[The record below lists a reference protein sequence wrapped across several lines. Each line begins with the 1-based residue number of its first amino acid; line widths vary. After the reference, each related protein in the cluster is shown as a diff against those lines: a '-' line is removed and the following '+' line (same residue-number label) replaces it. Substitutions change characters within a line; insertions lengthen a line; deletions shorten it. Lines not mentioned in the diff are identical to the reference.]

1 MFASFLIANVHK
13 LIKTISHGKGCALGE
28 DPRQALR
35 KKYNYSPKKSDIA
48 MKTMVEMK
56 PRVPYR
62 WKACTPCEQN
72 PSDTAVPRNSDHAIH
87 RVEVPTAS
95 YRSIHEESPTE
106 WR

>member
-1 MFASFLIANVHK
+1 M
-13 LIKTISHGKGCALGE
+13 IKTISYGKGCALGE
-28 DPRQALR
+28 DPKQALG

-72 PSDTAVPRNSDHAIH
+72 PSDTAVPRSTEGAIQ
-87 RVEVPTAS
+87 RVGVPIAS
-95 YRSIHEESPTE
+95 Y
-106 WR
+106 